1 LQNELEKAFSVLWEK
16 GWTYR
21 AIAEELGINLSQ
33 SICLR
38 RKLDLPKR
46 METRYTKEGKI
57 LTPIT
62 EQDFAQGMDSGKFVN
77 SKHRAYCILLYYSAV
92 RKMEAL
98 RTVREQFQVTRDTI
112 FWDVLKRLKHGMQT
126 PPLPLPL
133 DAPFMVQLKDAVER
147 TEAGKRVFPYSPR
160 TAYNIVA
167 RAFKYPHLFRL
178 SRITWFFSPHPELG
192 RPAGFSIAEVRNWTG
207 LSLKA
212 LDYYVGLVQLKEMG
226 IALTPK
232 KKNRQCH

>member
-1 LQNELEKAFSVLWEK
+1 MEKETATIFTELWNRGF
-16 GWTYR
+16 TYR
-21 AIAEELGINLSQ
+21 SIADKLGITLSE

-38 RKLDLPKR
+38 RKLNLPSR
-46 METRYTKEGKI
+46 MKTRYTKEGKI

-62 EQDFAQGMDSGKFVN
+62 EQDFSEGMNNGKFVEP
-77 SKHRAYCILLYYSAV
+77 KHRAYCVLLFYSAV

-98 RTVREQFQVTRDTI
+98 RTVKEQFQISRDTI
-112 FWDVLKRLKHGMQT
+112 FWDVLKRLKHGMTT
-126 PPLPLPL
+126 PALPLPL
-133 DAPFMVQLKDAVER
+133 DAPFMDELKEAIED
-147 TEAGKRVFPYSPR
+147 TEQGERVFPYCPR
-160 TAYNIVA
+160 TGYNIVS

-178 SRITWFFSPHPELG
+178 TRITWFFSPHPELG
-192 RPAGFSIAEVRNWTG
+192 RPGGFSIAEVRNWTG

-232 KKNRQCH
+232 KQ

>member
-1 LQNELEKAFSVLWEK
+1 MELANQKKAYIQLWNA
-16 GWTYR
+16 GQTYR
-21 AIAEELGINLSQ
+21 SIAEKLGITLSE
-33 SICLR
+33 SISLR
-38 RKLDLPKR
+38 RKLKLQAR

-57 LTPIT
+57 LTPIS
-62 EQDFAQGMDSGKFVN
+62 EQEFAEGMDSGKFVKP
-77 SKHRAYCILLYYSAV
+77 KHRAYCVLLYYSAA

-98 RTVREQFQVTRDTI
+98 RAVREQFQVTRDTI

-232 KKNRQCH
+232 KKRRKK